1 MIFSAVLDANV
12 LYPFSIRDTLLRL
25 AELELHRPLWSGR
38 ILEEMRE
45 ALLEHGVDV
54 DRAERLVNTMRE
66 AFEEAEVEE
75 AEIERLEPAM
85 TNDPDD
91 RHVLACAVAADSE
104 LIVTSN
110 LAHFPSEAC
119 EPVGVEARHPDD
131 FLLDLLDL
139 APEGVHAALEE
150 QAADLNPPWPL
161 DELLLALER
170 AGVPQFVAA
179 IRAQDQ

>member
-25 AELELHRPLWSGR
+25 AELELYRPLWSRR
-38 ILEEMRE
+38 ILEETRE
-45 ALLEHGVDV
+45 ALLEHGVGV
-54 DRAERLVNTMRE
+54 DRAERLVNTMRK
-66 AFEEAEVEE
+66 AFEEAEVDQ

-85 TNDPDD
+85 TNDPGD

-104 LIVTSN
+104 LVVTSN

-119 EPVGVEARHPDD
+119 ESVGVEARHPDD

-139 APEGVHAALEE
+139 APEGVRAALEL
-150 QAADLNPPWPL
+150 QAVDLNPPWPL
-161 DELLLALER
+161 DELLRALER
-170 AGVPQFVAA
+170 AGVPRFVAA